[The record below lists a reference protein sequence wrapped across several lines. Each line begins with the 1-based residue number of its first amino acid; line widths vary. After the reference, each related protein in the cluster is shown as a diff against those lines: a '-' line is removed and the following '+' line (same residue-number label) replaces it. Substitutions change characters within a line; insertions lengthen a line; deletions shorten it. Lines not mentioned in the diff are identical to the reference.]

1 MQPRTVNEVHLLGVD
16 NLLHKRGV
24 GPGAGQKPEPA
35 DLRLFLRARLAAD
48 AAEVPDLPDIAGPHL
63 GIERW
68 RRLRPELGALLHG
81 PGLDQAAGALDRKR
95 CVDVDTRLGERPV
108 ALLDVAAII
117 GPQRNDSGSGFL
129 AQFHPI
135 DLGVA
140 VYYAS
145 EACKA
150 CLSLGLSSG
159 NRLMRTS
166 CAAAANGGLSG
177 GSVICHQVE
186 LVGLVSWALRKWQR
200 GGPLEVLE

>member
-16 NLLHKRGV
+16 NLLHERGV

-48 AAEVPDLPDIAGPHL
+48 AAEVPDLVDIAGPHL

-68 RRLRPELGALLHG
+68 RRLRPELGTLLHG

-129 AQFHPI
+129 AQLHPI
-135 DLGVA
+135 GLGVA
-140 VYYAS
+140 EYCG
-145 EACKA
+145 ERG
-150 CLSLGLSSG
+150 LQSLLELGPFVG
-159 NRLMRTS
+159 EETDEDFVRGR
-166 CAAAANGGLSG
+166 AAAASLEAPLSAAK
-177 GSVICHQVE
+177 SS
-186 LVGLVSWALRKWQR
+186 L
-200 GGPLEVLE
+200 